1 MKMHKHIYTNSDLY
15 NKCVLKGVKWAGFF
29 FFPQAQTGICLDII
43 SGEKNRHPM
52 EGRCSDLFL
61 KHQTHSCDEKTTGS
75 KSSETCKNKI

>member
-1 MKMHKHIYTNSDLY
+1 MHKHISTNSDLY

-29 FFPQAQTGICLDII
+29 FPQAQTGICLDII
-43 SGEKNRHPM
+43 SGETNRHQM

-61 KHQTHSCDEKTTGS
+61 KYQTDSCDEKPTGS